1 MFFIYRIYCK
11 IFHLD
16 KEQQVNERFDEYLD
30 ELLRVNPGFFNKKI
44 VKLLY
49 GDYREIMDYRNNSYL
64 YEKKIER
71 IKKIGEKER

>member
-16 KEQQVNERFDEYLD
+16 KEQQVDERFDEYLD